1 GHGATIS
8 FNTDSSEDQFV
19 FDLGS
24 TDLTC
29 AGKTGAFGVGSAA
42 PIRDIVEFCSVAAL
56 KHLFT
61 ADGAPGGQ
69 TAIGGTA
76 NSENLRLQSTTQ
88 PTRGSVIIPDNTRIG
103 DTGTAS
109 HALEVTTANIAASG
123 GATATFDVSGTL
135 TTNQDALIDLC
146 PNDLDIGLGGGLS
159 SMLNTDNCLINL
171 SGRPLTSGWLTMI
184 GFDPTIQN
192 SLALVHGSN
201 AASSVTGYVYGPTIN
216 AVNNQFDVDS
226 GICPAMVGLCN
237 IPQTSRTGT
246 PTIAIDRSTAVYGN
260 GVFSAGTTITD
271 MNTTY
276 TVNPTNSGT
285 ITNLIAHDI
294 ADLTAGGTN
303 MSLRSQGTGVTLRHA
318 GSAIFGATSA
328 PGARLDVQQAAG
340 ASPDVKV
347 GYGNTNFTATTTET
361 RQVMEF
367 SDTFTAAPSG
377 SHAHELNVLT
387 TDPTITMSTAA

>member
-1 GHGATIS
+1 STGTGQVLQYDTGTNGFSAHTLVAADIPVIPLSTGTSGNYVADTTCGNGIDCSASGHGATIS

-103 DTGTAS
+103 DTGTSS

-146 PNDLDIGLGGGLS
+146 PNDLNIGLGGGLS
-159 SMLNTDNCLINL
+159 SMLNTDNCLINV
-171 SGRPLTSGWLTMI
+171 S
-184 GFDPTIQN
+184 
-192 SLALVHGSN
+192 
-201 AASSVTGYVYGPTIN
+201 
-216 AVNNQFDVDS
+216 
-226 GICPAMVGLCN
+226 
-237 IPQTSRTGT
+237 
-246 PTIAIDRSTAVYGN
+246 
-260 GVFSAGTTITD
+260 
-271 MNTTY
+271 
-276 TVNPTNSGT
+276 
-285 ITNLIAHDI
+285 
-294 ADLTAGGTN
+294 
-303 MSLRSQGTGVTLRHA
+303 
-318 GSAIFGATSA
+318 
-328 PGARLDVQQAAG
+328 
-340 ASPDVKV
+340 
-347 GYGNTNFTATTTET
+347 
-361 RQVMEF
+361 
-367 SDTFTAAPSG
+367 
-377 SHAHELNVLT
+377 
-387 TDPTITMSTAA
+387 